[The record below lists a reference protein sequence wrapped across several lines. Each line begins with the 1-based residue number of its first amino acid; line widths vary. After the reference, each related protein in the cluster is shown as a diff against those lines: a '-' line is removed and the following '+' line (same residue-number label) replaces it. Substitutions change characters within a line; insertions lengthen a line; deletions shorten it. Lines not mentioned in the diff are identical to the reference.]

1 MWNLFIGNQFMY
13 NKFSS
18 IEQDIARVETLK
30 FFRLLVITWRFKN
43 KSLIM
48 HKGGIEKLLQEYS
61 NKAN

>member
-1 MWNLFIGNQFMY
+1 MWNLFKGNQFMY
-13 NKFSS
+13 NKFNC

-48 HKGGIEKLLQEYS
+48 YQGGIEKLLQEYS
-61 NKAN
+61 NKAS